1 MRRVSVS
8 WRLRKGRISRDGY
21 GKYYHINYMYL
32 YIKMTIINSLT
43 TLDITGFKMKTEEIK
58 MP

>member
-1 MRRVSVS
+1 MS